1 MGKPYTVCTT
11 RHVQTEEKHNVLC
24 FEINRKDLEE
34 RVPLFPGKGGAG
46 EKGVGEGGEN
56 PSVFPDLLHTAHK
69 SHMNKL
75 RISNLGLM
83 EGNSKQSLPRKIS

>member
-1 MGKPYTVCTT
+1 MYVQYVVQ
-11 RHVQTEEKHNVLC
+11 VQTEEKHYVLC

-34 RVPLFPGKGGAG
+34 RVPLFPGKRGRRGG
-46 EKGVGEGGEN
+46 GGGGGGGKI
-56 PSVFPDLLHTAHK
+56 PVYSRICCTPAHK